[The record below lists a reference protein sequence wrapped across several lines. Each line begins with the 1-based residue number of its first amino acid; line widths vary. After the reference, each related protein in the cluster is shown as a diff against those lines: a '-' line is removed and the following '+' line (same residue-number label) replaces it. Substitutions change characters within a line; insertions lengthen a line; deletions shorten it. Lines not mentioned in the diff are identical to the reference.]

1 MRSNIKFAIKEG
13 AIMNSKNQSD
23 RLQIPWYQIGL
34 IGATGGLC
42 LGILKL
48 IDCNF
53 YVECASS
60 NEAIAGFLT
69 YGAYLVLGTITAI
82 FLSDHELPAS
92 IVVLKI
98 TFRLRRFFAFVLDD
112 K

>member
-1 MRSNIKFAIKEG
+1 
-13 AIMNSKNQSD
+13 MNSKNQSD